1 MILVKNNLK
10 QYFIQQKQLFGDRF
24 FIKRKELKI
33 DFFFYYRIILGSKQ
47 SKIIFLKE
55 FSPNNK
61 FIDEESK
68 LLNKILKALNLSND
82 EISVLEVSDKKQSD
96 FTSFNSFYKSIN
108 PSSIIVLGLKT
119 AQIIFKSDDN
129 FYNLKNKYNKY
140 KKTNL
145 IITYSL
151 KDIMNDLS
159 LKKHVWGDIKII
171 GN

>member
-1 MILVKNNLK
+1 MKNNLK

-24 FIKRKELKI
+24 FIKRKELKL
-33 DFFFYYRIILGSKQ
+33 DYFFYYRIVSGSKNA
-47 SKIIFLKE
+47 KIIFLKE
-55 FSPNNK
+55 FLPNNK
-61 FIDEESK
+61 FMDEESE
-68 LLNKILKALNLSND
+68 LLNKILKALNLSKE

-96 FTSFNSFYKSIN
+96 FTSFDSFHKLIN
-108 PSSIIVLGLKT
+108 LSSIIVLGLKA

-140 KKTNL
+140 KKANL

-159 LKKHVWGDIKII
+159 LKKYVWDDIKII

>member
-1 MILVKNNLK
+1 MKNSLK

-24 FIKRKELKI
+24 FIKRKELKL
-33 DFFFYYRIILGSKQ
+33 DYFFYYRIVSGSKNA
-47 SKIIFLKE
+47 KIIFLKE
-55 FSPNNK
+55 FLPNNK
-61 FIDEESK
+61 FMDEESE
-68 LLNKILKALNLSND
+68 LLNKILKALNLSKE

-96 FTSFNSFYKSIN
+96 FTSFDSFHKLIN
-108 PSSIIVLGLKT
+108 LSSIIVLGLKA

-140 KKTNL
+140 KKANL

-159 LKKHVWGDIKII
+159 LKKYVWDDIKII

>member
-1 MILVKNNLK
+1 VKNNLK

-24 FIKRKELKI
+24 FIKRKELKL
-33 DFFFYYRIILGSKQ
+33 DYFFYYRIVSGSKNA
-47 SKIIFLKE
+47 KIIFLKE
-55 FSPNNK
+55 FLPNNK
-61 FIDEESK
+61 FMDEESE
-68 LLNKILKALNLSND
+68 LLNKILKALNLSKE

-96 FTSFNSFYKSIN
+96 FTSFDSFHKLIN
-108 PSSIIVLGLKT
+108 LSSIIVLGLKA

-140 KKTNL
+140 KKANL

-159 LKKHVWGDIKII
+159 LKKYVWDDIKII

>member
-68 LLNKILKALNLSND
+68 LLNIILKALNLSND

-96 FTSFNSFYKSIN
+96 FTSFNSFYKSIF
-108 PSSIIVLGLKT
+108 S
-119 AQIIFKSDDN
+119 
-129 FYNLKNKYNKY
+129 
-140 KKTNL
+140 
-145 IITYSL
+145 
-151 KDIMNDLS
+151 
-159 LKKHVWGDIKII
+159 
-171 GN
+171 